1 MKQHLLIAAVLAA
14 LTGAFGISGS
24 ASAQV
29 ASANVVA
36 TCGSGVTY
44 TAGYPYPI
52 TQNTAGQQCGSSTG
66 GGGGASAASKGQTG
80 ALATSLTLKSAAGTL
95 YSFNAVADS
104 TLNAAA
110 WYLII
115 EDATSWG
122 TGAQTPAKCY
132 YVPAGQS
139 TFGGTFASNGVAFAT
154 GITVGV
160 STTGC
165 FTVTSSAHAFISGD
179 YQ

>member
-1 MKQHLLIAAVLAA
+1 MIKRILFGAAVLFAGAA
-14 LTGAFGISGS
+14 HAQGGPGGYVGNAVSVWGQTAAGAPCIVAPAPSGS
-24 ASAQV
+24 S
-29 ASANVVA
+29 
-36 TCGSGVTY
+36 TCGLPIGVGGSGVLVS
-44 TAGYPYPI
+44 P
-52 TQNTAGQQCGSSTG
+52 GSK
-66 GGGGASAASKGQTG
+66 AQTS
-80 ALATSLTLKSAAGTL
+80 ALATSVTLKAAPGTL
-95 YSFNAVADS
+95 YSFNATADS

-139 TFGGTFASNGVAFAT
+139 TFGGTFASGGVAFSA